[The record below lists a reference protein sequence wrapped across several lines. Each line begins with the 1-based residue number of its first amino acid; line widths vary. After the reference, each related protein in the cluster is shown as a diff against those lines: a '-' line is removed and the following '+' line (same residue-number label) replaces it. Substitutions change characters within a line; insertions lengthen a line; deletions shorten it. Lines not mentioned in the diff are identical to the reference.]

1 MTLVSLGFYFN
12 FIQITKT
19 VGRQFKKNNMFK
31 KLFGSSEPKE
41 KKVLPWQP
49 LSDVSQL
56 STIASKSNTKTQF
69 IFKHST
75 RCGISSMVMKQ
86 FVSAYDLEMNAD
98 LYYLDLLSYR
108 DVSNEVG
115 YKFQVMHQSP
125 QLLVIKNGVAVAH
138 ASHGGINEIDL
149 ERFL

>member
-1 MTLVSLGFYFN
+1 MGIFN
-12 FIQITKT
+12 K
-19 VGRQFKKNNMFK
+19 MFG
-31 KLFGSSEPKE
+31 GSSEPKE
-41 KKVLPWQP
+41 EKVLPWIP
-49 LSDVSQL
+49 LN
-56 STIASKSNTKTQF
+56 TIAQLDIIADKSKTKTQL

-75 RCGISSMVMKQ
+75 RCGISRMVMNQ
-86 FVSAYDLEMNAD
+86 FVVAYDVDANVD

-125 QLLVIKNGVAVAH
+125 QLLVLRNGVVVAH

-149 ERFL
+149 TQFV